1 MTYAEA
7 VARILALRGGERAG
21 MRPGLERIEAML
33 DAIGRPEQA
42 FTIAQ
47 VGGTNGKGSISAM
60 LAAILQAAGRRVGLY
75 TSPHLAHYRERIR
88 VDGRPIS
95 ESDFVDGV
103 DALGTLIT
111 RLDLSVFEAGTALA
125 LDHFCRERVDVA
137 VLEVGLGGRLD
148 ATTVGRP
155 RVVVLGP
162 IDYDHQH
169 ELGDT
174 LTLIAAEK
182 AAIIRSG
189 VAFSARQD
197 PEAAAV
203 ITRRAAEAGVPLSLE
218 GPRPAR
224 HPARIH
230 PRGPAARP
238 GGTGLADAA
247 TWPAGCWASTSRA
260 MPCSR
265 PRRRGSWGRTRARS
279 ARACSGARWPGRFQI
294 FRREP
299 LVILDGAHNPAGARA
314 LAASLRA
321 YFPGRPV
328 TFVIGVLADKDAGGI
343 LAALRPLAAR
353 VILTASAN
361 PAGGLAGRAAGPAAR
376 RHARGDCPVGAGR
389 ARHGHR
395 RGSARDR
402 VRGRLALA
410 DRRRPGRRGRRAGC
424 SFHGRSPLLAW
435 ASMSAPRFPV
445 RSMSGPKGLLLAIL
459 FSVEA
464 VMGRSARP
472 GPSPASRPSARAA
485 RKPP

>member
-33 DAIGRPEQA
+33 DAIGRPERA

-111 RLDLSVFEAGTALA
+111 RLDLTVFEAGTALA

-148 ATTVGRP
+148 ATTVGMP

-174 LTLIAAEK
+174 LTLIATEK
-182 AAIIRSG
+182 AAVIRSG

-197 PEAAAV
+197 PEAEVV
-203 ITRRAAEAGVPLSLE
+203 ITRRAAEAGVPLWLE
-218 GPRPAR
+218 GRDLRVTPLGFTLEAQRLDLKGPGW
-224 HPARIH
+224 RIADVACGLLGVYQ
-230 PRGPAARP
+230 PGNALLAAAAAREL
-238 GGTGLADAA
+238 GADEAAIRAGL
-247 TWPAGCWASTSRA
+247 R
-260 MPCSR
+260 
-265 PRRRGSWGRTRARS
+265 
-279 ARACSGARWPGRFQI
+279 GARWPGRFQI
-294 FRREP
+294 FRRDP

-361 PAGGLAGRAAGPAAR
+361 PRAAPPDALRALLPAGTRVAIAR
-376 RHARGDCPVGAGR
+376 SPEA
-389 ARHGHR
+389 
-395 RGSARDR
+395 
-402 VRGRLALA
+402 ALA
-410 DRRRPGRRGRRAGC
+410 MAIAEDPDGIVCVAG
-424 SFHGRSPLLAW
+424 SLSLIGDVLA
-435 ASMSAPRFPV
+435 AEGDGQDV
-445 RSMSGPKGLLLAIL
+445 L
-459 FSVEA
+459 FTA
-464 VMGRSARP
+464 GARC
-472 GPSPASRPSARAA
+472 
-485 RKPP
+485 

>member
-42 FTIAQ
+42 FTIVQ

-111 RLDLSVFEAGTALA
+111 RLDLTVFEAGTALA

-148 ATTVGRP
+148 ATTVGKP

-174 LTLIAAEK
+174 LALIATEK
-182 AAIIRSG
+182 AAIIRTG
-189 VAFSARQD
+189 VAFSARQH
-197 PEAAAV
+197 PEAEAV

-218 GPRPAR
+218 GRDLRVTPLDFTLEAQRLHLEGPDW
-224 HPARIH
+224 RI
-230 PRGPAARP
+230 PDVACGLLGVYQPGNALLAAAAAREL
-238 GGTGLADAA
+238 GADEDAIRVGL
-247 TWPAGCWASTSRA
+247 R
-260 MPCSR
+260 
-265 PRRRGSWGRTRARS
+265 
-279 ARACSGARWPGRFQI
+279 GARWPGRFQI
-294 FRREP
+294 FRRDP

-361 PAGGLAGRAAGPAAR
+361 PRAAPPDALRALLPAGAR
-376 RHARGDCPVGAGR
+376 VDTA
-389 ARHGHR
+389 
-395 RGSARDR
+395 
-402 VRGRLALA
+402 
-410 DRRRPGRRGRRAGC
+410 
-424 SFHGRSPLLAW
+424 RSPQDALTRAIAEDPRGIVCVAGSLSLIGDILA
-435 ASMSAPRFPV
+435 AADDGQDV
-445 RSMSGPKGLLLAIL
+445 L
-459 FSVEA
+459 FTA
-464 VMGRSARP
+464 GARC
-472 GPSPASRPSARAA
+472 
-485 RKPP
+485 

>member
-75 TSPHLAHYRERIR
+75 TSPHLVHYRERIR

-155 RVVVLGP
+155 RVVLVGP

-174 LTLIAAEK
+174 LTLIATEK
-182 AAIIRSG
+182 AAIIRTG

-203 ITRRAAEAGVPLSLE
+203 IIRRAAEAGVPLSLE
-218 GPRPAR
+218 GRDLHVTPLGFTLEAQRLDLE
-224 HPARIH
+224 
-230 PRGPAARP
+230 GPDWRLPDVPCGLLGVYQPSNALLAAAAAREL
-238 GGTGLADAA
+238 GADESAIRAGL
-247 TWPAGCWASTSRA
+247 R
-260 MPCSR
+260 
-265 PRRRGSWGRTRARS
+265 
-279 ARACSGARWPGRFQI
+279 GARWPGRFQI
-294 FRREP
+294 FRRDP

-353 VILTASAN
+353 VILTAFTNPRAASPDALRALL
-361 PAGGLAGRAAGPAAR
+361 PAGTRAVTAPSPPAALEM
-376 RHARGDCPVGAGR
+376 ATAEDPRGIVCVAGSLSLIGDVLAATDDGQDVLFTAGA
-389 ARHGHR
+389 H
-395 RGSARDR
+395 
-402 VRGRLALA
+402 
-410 DRRRPGRRGRRAGC
+410 C
-424 SFHGRSPLLAW
+424 
-435 ASMSAPRFPV
+435 
-445 RSMSGPKGLLLAIL
+445 
-459 FSVEA
+459 
-464 VMGRSARP
+464 
-472 GPSPASRPSARAA
+472 
-485 RKPP
+485 

>member
-21 MRPGLERIEAML
+21 MRPGLERIEAVL
-33 DAIGRPEQA
+33 DAIGRPEQG

-95 ESDFVDGV
+95 ESEFVDGV

-111 RLDLSVFEAGTALA
+111 RLDLTVFEAGTALA
-125 LDHFCRERVDVA
+125 LDHFCRARVDVA

-148 ATTVGRP
+148 ATTVGTP

-174 LTLIAAEK
+174 LVLIATEK

-189 VAFSARQD
+189 VAFSAKQD
-197 PEAAAV
+197 PEVEAV
-203 ITRRAAEAGVPLSLE
+203 ITRRAAETGVPLWLEGRDLRVTPLGFTLEAQRLHLE
-218 GPRPAR
+218 GPDWRLPDVACGLLGVYQ
-224 HPARIH
+224 PGNALLAAA
-230 PRGPAARP
+230 AAREL
-238 GGTGLADAA
+238 GADEAAIRAGL
-247 TWPAGCWASTSRA
+247 R
-260 MPCSR
+260 
-265 PRRRGSWGRTRARS
+265 
-279 ARACSGARWPGRFQI
+279 GARWPGRFQI
-294 FRREP
+294 FRRDP
-299 LVILDGAHNPAGARA
+299 LVVLDGAHNPAGARA

-321 YFPGRPV
+321 YFPGRRV

-343 LAALRPLAAR
+343 LVALRPLAAR

-361 PAGGLAGRAAGPAAR
+361 PRAAAPEALRALLPAGAR
-376 RHARGDCPVGAGR
+376 VD
-389 ARHGHR
+389 
-395 RGSARDR
+395 SARSPQD
-402 VRGRLALA
+402 ALA
-410 DRRRPGRRGRRAGC
+410 MAIAEDPRGIVCVAG
-424 SFHGRSPLLAW
+424 SLSLIGDVLA
-435 ASMSAPRFPV
+435 AAGDGQDV
-445 RSMSGPKGLLLAIL
+445 L
-459 FSVEA
+459 FTA
-464 VMGRSARP
+464 GARC
-472 GPSPASRPSARAA
+472 
-485 RKPP
+485 

>member
-42 FTIAQ
+42 FTIVQ

-111 RLDLSVFEAGTALA
+111 RLALTVFEAGTALA
-125 LDHFCRERVDVA
+125 LDHFYRERVDVA

-148 ATTVGRP
+148 ATTVGKP

-174 LTLIAAEK
+174 LTLIATEK

-189 VAFSARQD
+189 VAFSARQH
-197 PEAAAV
+197 PEAEVV

-218 GPRPAR
+218 GRDLRVTPLDFTLEAQRLHLEGPDW
-224 HPARIH
+224 RISDVACGLLGVYQ
-230 PRGPAARP
+230 PGNALLAAAAAREL
-238 GGTGLADAA
+238 GADEGAIRAGL
-247 TWPAGCWASTSRA
+247 R
-260 MPCSR
+260 
-265 PRRRGSWGRTRARS
+265 
-279 ARACSGARWPGRFQI
+279 GARWPGRFQI
-294 FRREP
+294 FRRDP

-361 PAGGLAGRAAGPAAR
+361 PRAAPPEALRALLPAGAR
-376 RHARGDCPVGAGR
+376 VDTV
-389 ARHGHR
+389 
-395 RGSARDR
+395 
-402 VRGRLALA
+402 
-410 DRRRPGRRGRRAGC
+410 
-424 SFHGRSPLLAW
+424 RSPQDALTMATAEDPRGIVCVAGSLSLIGDILA
-435 ASMSAPRFPV
+435 AAGDGQDV
-445 RSMSGPKGLLLAIL
+445 L
-459 FSVEA
+459 FTA
-464 VMGRSARP
+464 GAHC
-472 GPSPASRPSARAA
+472 
-485 RKPP
+485 

>member
-1 MTYAEA
+1 MTYGEA

-21 MRPGLERIEAML
+21 MRPGLERIEAVL

-60 LAAILQAAGRRVGLY
+60 LAAMLQAAGRRVGLY

-111 RLDLSVFEAGTALA
+111 RLDLTVFEAGTALA
-125 LDHFCRERVDVA
+125 LDHFCRARVDMA

-148 ATTVGRP
+148 ATTVGKP

-174 LTLIAAEK
+174 LALIATEK

-197 PEAAAV
+197 PAAEAV
-203 ITRRAAEAGVPLSLE
+203 ITRRAAETGVPLSLE
-218 GPRPAR
+218 GRDLRVTPIGFTLEAQRLHLEGPDW
-224 HPARIH
+224 RI
-230 PRGPAARP
+230 PDVACGLLGVYQPGNALLAAAAAREL
-238 GGTGLADAA
+238 GAAEGAIRAGL
-247 TWPAGCWASTSRA
+247 
-260 MPCSR
+260 
-265 PRRRGSWGRTRARS
+265 RGV
-279 ARACSGARWPGRFQI
+279 RWPGRFQI
-294 FRREP
+294 FRRDP
-299 LVILDGAHNPAGARA
+299 LVVLDGAHNPAGARA

-328 TFVIGVLADKDAGGI
+328 TFVFGVLADKDAGGI

-361 PAGGLAGRAAGPAAR
+361 PRAAAPEALRALLPAGAR
-376 RHARGDCPVGAGR
+376 VDTARSPQD
-389 ARHGHR
+389 
-395 RGSARDR
+395 
-402 VRGRLALA
+402 ALA
-410 DRRRPGRRGRRAGC
+410 MAIAEDPHGIVCVAG
-424 SFHGRSPLLAW
+424 SLSLIGDVLA
-435 ASMSAPRFPV
+435 AAGDGQDV
-445 RSMSGPKGLLLAIL
+445 L
-459 FSVEA
+459 FTA
-464 VMGRSARP
+464 GARC
-472 GPSPASRPSARAA
+472 
-485 RKPP
+485 

>member
-1 MTYAEA
+1 MTYGEA
-7 VARILALRGGERAG
+7 VARILALRGGERVG
-21 MRPGLERIEAML
+21 MRPGLERIEAVL

-111 RLDLSVFEAGTALA
+111 RLDLTVFEAGTALA
-125 LDHFCRERVDVA
+125 LDHFCRARVDVA

-148 ATTVGRP
+148 ATTVGKP

-174 LTLIAAEK
+174 LALIATEK

-197 PEAAAV
+197 PAAEAIV
-203 ITRRAAEAGVPLSLE
+203 TRRAAETGVPLSLE
-218 GPRPAR
+218 GRDLRVTPLGFTLEAQRVHLEGPDW
-224 HPARIH
+224 RI
-230 PRGPAARP
+230 PDVACGLLGVYQPGNALLAAAAAREL
-238 GGTGLADAA
+238 GAAEGAIRAGL
-247 TWPAGCWASTSRA
+247 R
-260 MPCSR
+260 
-265 PRRRGSWGRTRARS
+265 
-279 ARACSGARWPGRFQI
+279 GARWPGRFQI
-294 FRREP
+294 FRRDP
-299 LVILDGAHNPAGARA
+299 LVVLDGAHNPAGARA

-361 PAGGLAGRAAGPAAR
+361 PRAAAPEALRALLPAGAR
-376 RHARGDCPVGAGR
+376 VDTARSPQD
-389 ARHGHR
+389 
-395 RGSARDR
+395 
-402 VRGRLALA
+402 ALA
-410 DRRRPGRRGRRAGC
+410 MAIAEDPHGIVCVAG
-424 SFHGRSPLLAW
+424 SLSLIGDVLA
-435 ASMSAPRFPV
+435 AAGDGQDV
-445 RSMSGPKGLLLAIL
+445 L
-459 FSVEA
+459 FTA
-464 VMGRSARP
+464 GARC
-472 GPSPASRPSARAA
+472 
-485 RKPP
+485 

>member
-1 MTYAEA
+1 MTYGEA

-21 MRPGLERIEAML
+21 MRPGLERIEAVL

-60 LAAILQAAGRRVGLY
+60 LAAMLQAAGRRVGLY

-111 RLDLSVFEAGTALA
+111 RLDLTVFEAGTALA
-125 LDHFCRERVDVA
+125 LDHFCRARVDVA

-148 ATTVGRP
+148 ATTVGKP

-174 LTLIAAEK
+174 LALIATEK

-197 PEAAAV
+197 PAAEAV
-203 ITRRAAEAGVPLSLE
+203 ITRRAAETGVPLSLE
-218 GPRPAR
+218 GRDLRVTPIGFTLEAQRLHLEGPDW
-224 HPARIH
+224 RI
-230 PRGPAARP
+230 PDVACGLLGVYQPGNALLAAAAAREL
-238 GGTGLADAA
+238 GAAEGAIRAGL
-247 TWPAGCWASTSRA
+247 
-260 MPCSR
+260 
-265 PRRRGSWGRTRARS
+265 RGV
-279 ARACSGARWPGRFQI
+279 RWPGRFQI
-294 FRREP
+294 FRRDP
-299 LVILDGAHNPAGARA
+299 LVVLDGAHNPAGARA

-328 TFVIGVLADKDAGGI
+328 TFVFGVLADKDAGGI

-361 PAGGLAGRAAGPAAR
+361 PRAAAPEALRALLPAGAR
-376 RHARGDCPVGAGR
+376 VDTARSPQD
-389 ARHGHR
+389 
-395 RGSARDR
+395 
-402 VRGRLALA
+402 ALA
-410 DRRRPGRRGRRAGC
+410 MAIAEDPHGIVCVAG
-424 SFHGRSPLLAW
+424 SLSLIGDVLA
-435 ASMSAPRFPV
+435 AAGDGQDV
-445 RSMSGPKGLLLAIL
+445 L
-459 FSVEA
+459 FTA
-464 VMGRSARP
+464 GARC
-472 GPSPASRPSARAA
+472 
-485 RKPP
+485 

>member
-33 DAIGRPEQA
+33 DAIGRPERA

-111 RLDLSVFEAGTALA
+111 RLDLTVFEAGTALA

-148 ATTVGRP
+148 ATTVGMP

-174 LTLIAAEK
+174 LTLIATEK
-182 AAIIRSG
+182 AAVIRSG

-197 PEAAAV
+197 PEAEVV
-203 ITRRAAEAGVPLSLE
+203 ITRRAAEAGVPLWLE
-218 GPRPAR
+218 GRDLRVTPLGFTLEAQRLDLKGPGW
-224 HPARIH
+224 RIADVACGLLGVYQ
-230 PRGPAARP
+230 PGNALLAAAAAREL
-238 GGTGLADAA
+238 GADEAAIRAGL
-247 TWPAGCWASTSRA
+247 R
-260 MPCSR
+260 
-265 PRRRGSWGRTRARS
+265 
-279 ARACSGARWPGRFQI
+279 GARWPGRFQI
-294 FRREP
+294 FRRDP

-361 PAGGLAGRAAGPAAR
+361 PRAAPPDALRALLPAGTRVAIAR
-376 RHARGDCPVGAGR
+376 SPEA
-389 ARHGHR
+389 
-395 RGSARDR
+395 
-402 VRGRLALA
+402 ALA
-410 DRRRPGRRGRRAGC
+410 MAIAEDPDGIVCVAG
-424 SFHGRSPLLAW
+424 SLSLIGDVLA
-435 ASMSAPRFPV
+435 SEGDGQDV
-445 RSMSGPKGLLLAIL
+445 L
-459 FSVEA
+459 FTA
-464 VMGRSARP
+464 GARC
-472 GPSPASRPSARAA
+472 
-485 RKPP
+485 

>member
-1 MTYAEA
+1 MTYGEA

-21 MRPGLERIEAML
+21 MRPGLERIEAVL

-111 RLDLSVFEAGTALA
+111 RLDLTVFEAGTALA
-125 LDHFCRERVDVA
+125 LDHFCRARVDVA

-148 ATTVGRP
+148 ATTVGKP

-174 LTLIAAEK
+174 LALIATEK

-197 PEAAAV
+197 PAAEAV
-203 ITRRAAEAGVPLSLE
+203 ITRRAAETGVPLSLE
-218 GPRPAR
+218 GRDLRVTPLGFTLEVQRVHLEGPDW
-224 HPARIH
+224 RI
-230 PRGPAARP
+230 PDVACGLLGVYQPGNALLAAAAAREL
-238 GGTGLADAA
+238 GADESAIRAGL
-247 TWPAGCWASTSRA
+247 R
-260 MPCSR
+260 
-265 PRRRGSWGRTRARS
+265 
-279 ARACSGARWPGRFQI
+279 GARWPGRFQI
-294 FRREP
+294 FRRDP
-299 LVILDGAHNPAGARA
+299 LVVLDGAHNPAGARA

-361 PAGGLAGRAAGPAAR
+361 PRAAAPEALRALLPAGAR
-376 RHARGDCPVGAGR
+376 VDTARSPQD
-389 ARHGHR
+389 
-395 RGSARDR
+395 
-402 VRGRLALA
+402 ALA
-410 DRRRPGRRGRRAGC
+410 MAIAEDPHGIVCVAG
-424 SFHGRSPLLAW
+424 SLSLIGDVLA
-435 ASMSAPRFPV
+435 AAGDGQDV
-445 RSMSGPKGLLLAIL
+445 L
-459 FSVEA
+459 FTA
-464 VMGRSARP
+464 GARC
-472 GPSPASRPSARAA
+472 
-485 RKPP
+485 

>member
-1 MTYAEA
+1 MTYGEA
-7 VARILALRGGERAG
+7 VARILALRGGERVG
-21 MRPGLERIEAML
+21 MRPGLERIEAVL

-60 LAAILQAAGRRVGLY
+60 LAAMLQAAGRRVGLY

-111 RLDLSVFEAGTALA
+111 RLDLTVFEAGTALA
-125 LDHFCRERVDVA
+125 LDHFCRARVDVA

-148 ATTVGRP
+148 ATTVGKP

-174 LTLIAAEK
+174 LALIATEK

-197 PEAAAV
+197 PAAEAV
-203 ITRRAAEAGVPLSLE
+203 ITRRAAETGVPLSLE
-218 GPRPAR
+218 GRDLRVTPLGFTLEVQRVYLEGPDW
-224 HPARIH
+224 RI
-230 PRGPAARP
+230 PDVACGLLGVYQPGNALLAAAAAREL
-238 GGTGLADAA
+238 GAAEGAIRAGL
-247 TWPAGCWASTSRA
+247 R
-260 MPCSR
+260 
-265 PRRRGSWGRTRARS
+265 
-279 ARACSGARWPGRFQI
+279 GARWPGRFQI
-294 FRREP
+294 FRRDP
-299 LVILDGAHNPAGARA
+299 LVVLDGAHNPAGARA

-361 PAGGLAGRAAGPAAR
+361 PRAAAPEALRALLPAGAR
-376 RHARGDCPVGAGR
+376 VDTARSPQD
-389 ARHGHR
+389 
-395 RGSARDR
+395 
-402 VRGRLALA
+402 ALA
-410 DRRRPGRRGRRAGC
+410 MAIAEDPHGIVCVAG
-424 SFHGRSPLLAW
+424 SLSLIGDVLA
-435 ASMSAPRFPV
+435 AAGDGQDV
-445 RSMSGPKGLLLAIL
+445 L
-459 FSVEA
+459 FTA
-464 VMGRSARP
+464 GARC
-472 GPSPASRPSARAA
+472 
-485 RKPP
+485 

>member
-42 FTIAQ
+42 FTIVQ

-111 RLDLSVFEAGTALA
+111 RLDLTVFEAGTALA

-148 ATTVGRP
+148 ATTVGKP

-174 LTLIAAEK
+174 LALIATEK

-189 VAFSARQD
+189 VAFSARQH
-197 PEAAAV
+197 PEAEAV

-218 GPRPAR
+218 GRDLRVTPLDFTLEAQRLHLEGPDW
-224 HPARIH
+224 RI
-230 PRGPAARP
+230 PDVACGLLGVYQPGNALLAAAAAREL
-238 GGTGLADAA
+238 GADEGAIRAGLL
-247 TWPAGCWASTSRA
+247 
-260 MPCSR
+260 
-265 PRRRGSWGRTRARS
+265 
-279 ARACSGARWPGRFQI
+279 GARWPGRFQI
-294 FRREP
+294 FRRDP

-361 PAGGLAGRAAGPAAR
+361 PRAAPPDALRALLPAGAR
-376 RHARGDCPVGAGR
+376 VDTA
-389 ARHGHR
+389 
-395 RGSARDR
+395 
-402 VRGRLALA
+402 
-410 DRRRPGRRGRRAGC
+410 
-424 SFHGRSPLLAW
+424 RSPQDALTMAIAEDPRGIVCVAGSLSLIGDILA
-435 ASMSAPRFPV
+435 AADDGQDV
-445 RSMSGPKGLLLAIL
+445 L
-459 FSVEA
+459 FTA
-464 VMGRSARP
+464 GARC
-472 GPSPASRPSARAA
+472 
-485 RKPP
+485 